1 MRRVECRCAFAIAA
15 FALVG
20 VVSARDVTNLV
31 VADGTATVT
40 FEAGT
45 EGDSHVLYYVWS
57 NDGVDKG
64 TTLAAWP
71 NAYRV
76 DRVADDATSYAFT
89 LPTEAFLTGQYACR
103 AFLATSA
110 KMYDYLVEGVKST
123 KSANCFVSTG
133 FKPVGG
139 KTVVTFDFALTA
151 ADGQQYIFG
160 VNTTY
165 SLCAYVNGTSSVGKW
180 AFSSNNGYGSWSNPT
195 ALNSSTERT
204 QITLDTTA
212 KVDGKAASVFTVT
225 TPSGSATRTSTETHT
240 ATAGYYLMLFGR
252 AKSNTSIDKQTG
264 ATIYSCSITN
274 DGACVRDYRPCVY
287 GGVAGLF
294 DTVNNTFNPSSGS
307 TALTAV
313 GARVVGGAED
323 GDVVAGA
330 SASWSH
336 AVPDYVTQQPF
347 TEPLSLT
354 FANGGS
360 KRGPAPL
367 TLTGAN
373 NWGGTFTV
381 YEGTLVADFVQ
392 GLAATDNLVLNGGA
406 YCPLTGNTFTGTFG
420 DPDGQLL
427 VATDAETAG
436 FSAYGHPLTVRLE
449 NDASK
454 PLVVGSDTFG
464 ANMLVLN
471 DDWANET
478 LTLENDLTGED
489 GTTLRVYVG
498 NSTAVVTGCVTNEGN
513 FVRYGSGTLVL
524 KGAQNTVS
532 NLFPYA
538 GTLVIAPPDG
548 AETCNLSLNRL
559 YKTTNSVSTVVISN
573 AVTTFR
579 GTESCLYDGNTTVK
593 FIGGS
598 VTSSN
603 EWYPGNRSGAARNGK
618 GAVGTLVF
626 DGVNATIG
634 ADFIPGYYSSANNNA
649 LAEVIVTNNATLKM
663 TKYFQGRYGN
673 MRQYSGKVTLTSG
686 SGGAFRPGNHGSG
699 TFSYHLHGG
708 ILELSS
714 TGGNATFSLGFND
727 STGAPKGYLYVYPGA
742 QFIARSAYGFLGRY
756 QKDSGYLYVR
766 GGSVSMPR
774 SGVDLRVGTE
784 GNGVCEVSDGGTV
797 EVNGTVSVLQNSSY
811 TGRTGTLSVFTNG
824 TVKARAFFS
833 ACTNDTATLV
843 LDGGTLVANTSAA
856 ADFLYGFTAASVG
869 VGGATVDTAG
879 FDLKVSQDFAARD
892 GQTWDVDGT
901 AAALA
906 AAPAFTKVGAGT
918 LTLHGTNTYLC
929 ATCVSNGTLAVT
941 DAQSLPAT
949 TTLRVATNA
958 VVDLSEKSHTVAN
971 LMGSGL
977 VTNGTLTV
985 TGTVWPGY
993 PDAGTL
999 TVNGA
1004 TLAPAKL
1011 AYVLG
1016 EDGTC
1021 GQLAVNGPLDLTGV
1035 EIAVDNLANKGKGS
1049 LTLVTAGSITGTPT
1063 CSQSG
1068 AVICVDGNS
1077 VRLGSAG
1084 MTVIIR

>member
-1 MRRVECRCAFAIAA
+1 MRRQIRLIALA
-15 FALVG
+15 AA
-20 VVSARDVTNLV
+20 VSFGAAARDVTNLT
-31 VADGTATVT
+31 VADGTVTVT

-64 TTLAAWP
+64 TTLTAWP
-71 NAYRV
+71 NVCRV

-103 AFLATSA
+103 AFLASST

-123 KSANCFVSTG
+123 KSTSCFVSTG
-133 FKPVGG
+133 FQPVGG
-139 KTVVTFDFALTA
+139 KTVVSIDFALTA

-180 AFSSNNGYGSWSNPT
+180 AFSSNNGGGSWKNPT
-195 ALNSSTERT
+195 DLESSTERT

-212 KVDGKAASVFTVT
+212 TVDGKAASVFTVT
-225 TPSGSATRTSTETHT
+225 TPSGSATLTSTEKHT

-274 DGACVRDYRPCVY
+274 DGACVRNYRPCVY

-294 DTVNNTFNPSSGS
+294 DTVNNTFNPSSG
-307 TALTAV
+307 TVALTAV
-313 GARVVGGAED
+313 GARVVGGLED
-323 GDVVAGA
+323 DDTVVGA
-330 SASWSH
+330 SASWSQ
-336 AVPDYVTQQPF
+336 AIPDYTTQLPF
-347 TEPLSLT
+347 VESASLT

-367 TLTGAN
+367 TLTGVN

-381 YEGTLVADFVQ
+381 YEGTLVADFGQ
-392 GLAATDNLVLNGGA
+392 GLAATDKLVLNGGA

-427 VATDAETAG
+427 VAADAEAAG
-436 FSAYGHPLTVRLE
+436 FSAYGHPLTVRLG
-449 NDASK
+449 DAVSM
-454 PLVVGSDTFG
+454 PLVASNEVYALKKLF
-464 ANMLVLN
+464 LN
-471 DDWANET
+471 DVYATDT
-478 LTLENDLTGED
+478 LTLENGIDSLWGPSNSLDLAVCARTAIVKGCISNDNTFIRSGD
-489 GTTLRVYVG
+489 GMLVLEGTNSMRNAQIRGGGLTL
-498 NSTAVVTGCVTNEGN
+498 VTNTAFTATAWLTVTN
-513 FVRYGSGTLVL
+513 S
-524 KGAQNTVS
+524 AQVVFSNTVM
-532 NLFPYA
+532 NVGGLTTHG
-538 GTLVIAPPDG
+538 GTHVRI
-548 AETCNLSLNRL
+548 
-559 YKTTNSVSTVVISN
+559 V
-573 AVTTFR
+573 
-579 GTESCLYDGNTTVK
+579 
-593 FIGGS
+593 GGS
-598 VTSSN
+598 VTSAGHF
-603 EWYPGNRSGAARNGK
+603 YPGNRITKVATVILDNTTM
-618 GAVGTLVF
+618 TLGNSLYVY
-626 DGVNATIG
+626 
-634 ADFIPGYYSSANNNA
+634 PGYYSSGSNYGKPN
-649 LAEVIVTNNATLKM
+649 LIITNGTNLTAG
-663 TKYFQGRYGN
+663 YFYGRHGDI
-673 MRQYSGKVTLTSG
+673 RQYSGTVKVSNTAT
-686 SGGAFRPGNHGSG
+686 GAFRIGCHGSG
-699 TFSYHLHGG
+699 TCSY
-708 ILELSS
+708 
-714 TGGNATFSLGFND
+714 
-727 STGAPKGYLYVYPGA
+727 YLYGGTLEQTGKTSGKGFHIGINTANGSPTGNL
-742 QFIARSAYGFLGRY
+742 FIYGGEAIMRSNYGYLGRY
-756 QKDSGYLYVR
+756 CAGGHEDKTSGRDTGNLYVR
-766 GGSVSMPR
+766 GGSFKMPYN
-774 SGVDLRVGTE
+774 GGALYVAYQGHGTL
-784 GNGVCEVSDGGTV
+784 EVSGGGLA
-797 EVNGTVSVLQNSSY
+797 EVNGSVCVSPNNAVSTVRN
-811 TGRTGTLSVFTNG
+811 GTALILTNG
-824 TVKARAFFS
+824 TLKARRLYS
-833 ACTNDTATLV
+833 TCTNDASTLV

-869 VGGATVDTAG
+869 VGGVTVDTAG

-958 VVDLSEKSHTVAN
+958 VVNLSEKSHTVAN

-1011 AYVLG
+1011 AYVLD

-1021 GQLAVNGPLDLTGV
+1021 GKLAVNGSLDLTGV
-1035 EIAVDNLANKGKGS
+1035 EITVDNLAKKGKGS

-1063 CSQSG
+1063 CSQPK
-1068 AVICVDGNS
+1068 AVIFVEGNS
-1077 VRLGSAG
+1077 VRLGAVG
-1084 MTVIIR
+1084 MTVSIR

>member
-1 MRRVECRCAFAIAA
+1 MKIWTEGRVAMALALLAGTAA
-15 FALVG
+15 L
-20 VVSARDVTNLV
+20 ARDVTDLTM
-31 VADGTATVT
+31 ADGIATVT

-45 EGDSHVLYYVWS
+45 EGDSHVLYYAWS
-57 NDGVDKG
+57 TDGVDKG
-64 TTLAAWP
+64 TDLFAWP
-71 NAYRV
+71 NVFRV
-76 DRVADDATSYAFT
+76 DRVADNATSYEFS
-89 LPTEAFLTGQYACR
+89 LPASAFLTGQYACR
-103 AFLATSA
+103 AFLATSE
-110 KMYDYLVEGVKST
+110 KKYDYLVEGVQAAAT
-123 KSANCFVSTG
+123 KNCYVDTG
-133 FKPVGG
+133 FKPAGG
-139 KTVVTFDFALTA
+139 KTAIALDCQFTTA
-151 ADGQQYIFG
+151 TEQYYIFG
-160 VNTTY
+160 VNGGNF
-165 SLCAYVNGTSSVGKW
+165 SFCAYINGNGYW
-180 AFSSNNGYGSWSNPT
+180 AFSGDNGEGSWT
-195 ALNSSTERT
+195 ATTLKATTERADV
-204 QITLDTTA
+204 TLDVT
-212 KVDGKAASVFTVT
+212 GAASVFTVT
-225 TPSGSATRTSTETHT
+225 TPSGSVQKELTEAHT
-240 ATAGYYLMLFGR
+240 KVASYTLFLFGR
-252 AKSNTSIDKQTG
+252 NKNGNDKSCA

-313 GARVVGGAED
+313 GARVVGGAEN

-330 SASWSH
+330 SASWSQT
-336 AVPDYVTQQPF
+336 VPDYVTSQPYV
-347 TEPLSLT
+347 EALSLT

-367 TLTGAN
+367 TLAGAN
-373 NWGGTFTV
+373 NWGGMFTV
-381 YEGTLVADFVQ
+381 YEGTLVADFGQ
-392 GLAATDNLVLNGGA
+392 GLAATDKLVLNGGA

-420 DPDGQLL
+420 AGGSQVS
-427 VATDAETAG
+427 VAADAEAAG
-436 FSAYGHPLTVRLE
+436 FSAYGHLLTVRYG
-449 NDASK
+449 NDASQ
-454 PLVVGSDTFG
+454 PLVVGSETFG

-489 GTTLRVYVG
+489 GTPLHVYVG

-513 FVRYGSGTLVL
+513 FVHYGSGTLVL

-548 AETCNLSLNRL
+548 AETCNLSLNKL
-559 YKTTNSVSTVVISN
+559 YKSTNSVSTVVISN

-598 VTSSN
+598 MTSSN

-626 DGVNATIG
+626 DGVNATIS
-634 ADFIPGYYSSANNNA
+634 ADFVSGYYSSANNNA

-708 ILELSS
+708 TLELSS

-756 QKDSGYLYVR
+756 QNDSGYLYVR

-797 EVNGTVSVLQNSSY
+797 EVNGTVSVLRNSAY

-824 TVKARAFFS
+824 MVKARAFFS
-833 ACTNDTATLV
+833 TCTNDTATLV
-843 LDGGTLVANTSAA
+843 LDGGTLVANTSAE
-856 ADFLYGFTAASVG
+856 ADFIYGFTAASIG

-892 GQTWDVDGT
+892 GQTWDVVGT

-906 AAPAFTKVGAGT
+906 DAPAFTKVGAGT

-949 TTLRVATNA
+949 TTLRVAANA
-958 VVDLSEKSHTVAN
+958 AVDLSEKSHTVAN

-1016 EDGTC
+1016 EDGTY
-1021 GQLAVNGPLDLTGV
+1021 GKLAVNGPLDLTGV
-1035 EIAVDNLANKGKGS
+1035 EIAVDNLANKGKGA

-1063 CSQSG
+1063 CSQPE